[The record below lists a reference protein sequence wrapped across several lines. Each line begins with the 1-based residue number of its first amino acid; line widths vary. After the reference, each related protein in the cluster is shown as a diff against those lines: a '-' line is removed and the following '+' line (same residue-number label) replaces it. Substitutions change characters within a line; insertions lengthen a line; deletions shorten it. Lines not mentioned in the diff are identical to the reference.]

1 MTLTAAQDNFCNGL
15 QTWLRDP
22 EQEIKPSNAAKVLKT
37 VKFLMSGQGVASTHR
52 PGPRFLGGFKFDP
65 HRHSALE
72 LRELGKEWLPL
83 RRPKNDNLLDRVYDS
98 TNGWVV
104 DHAAG
109 YLQKYAIATGQ
120 ATIAHEMLPPP
131 PPPPTTEQI
140 QAVANRPWTAGGARL
155 TPKRKPRAS
164 KKRSRTEEELHTAI
178 FEAPIAPIPA
188 PIAPIAPIAAPIE
201 APIAPIA
208 AIAAPI
214 EAPIAPTPAPIA
226 TPIAAPIAVP
236 KPSPKP
242 SSSDLKRPEIPDLD
256 VQEARILFR
265 NAALVKHLRTHPLGD
280 WIKNPHRKIAGRHT
294 LDKTKEK
301 AADAIKNVIREW
313 LLTTPAG
320 RRALA
325 AADVGEGELSID
337 RVFARHDRVG
347 MGLNSIFNLYIL
359 PVRHNSYF
367 GAIFTTEKRNYVGER
382 AYKLAKEAHEAFVK
396 ATEAE
401 FDWDAHFVQRATFL
415 VNEY

>member
-109 YLQKYAIATGQ
+109 YLQKYAVATGQ

-178 FEAPIAPIPA
+178 FE
-188 PIAPIAPIAAPIE
+188 E
-201 APIAPIA
+201 ATP
-208 AIAAPI
+208 
-214 EAPIAPTPAPIA
+214 APTPAPIA